1 MHFIIMN
8 HESSGSLFLQLSP
21 ELLLQ
26 GFHFIGVN
34 GMKSLIRLATC
45 CYPYLERFIYRE
57 CTYTYLWRKI
67 DLKNFPGNNDMQLES
82 LMTRINA
89 QSVTRSIILDKNTF
103 KPITGTG
110 LEPLRYFRVLE
121 SVDLGQT
128 TSL

>member
-1 MHFIIMN
+1 
-8 HESSGSLFLQLSP
+8 
-21 ELLLQ
+21 
-26 GFHFIGVN
+26 
-34 GMKSLIRLATC
+34 MKSLIRLATC
-45 CYPYLERFIYRE
+45 CYPYLERLIYRE

-110 LEPLRYFRVLE
+110 LELLRCFRVLE